1 MTRRYYPHVHNIDGF
16 FVAKIKK
23 LSNAKMGKSSVDIV
37 CSSFPIVVEYV
48 VDLGTEREVGAEE
61 RGTKEETSEDA

>member
-1 MTRRYYPHVHNIDGF
+1 MPRWERAVSILFVHP
-16 FVAKIKK
+16 
-23 LSNAKMGKSSVDIV
+23 
-37 CSSFPIVVEYV
+37 FPIVVEYV